1 MPSCTNQIESTHG
14 HLNALTPRNNK
25 FWKSLSRIINEILK
39 KKNRFEDNFRH
50 NYRCYKN
57 KIKSIIKVT
66 PEDVMNSMIEQY
78 EPDLENNKCKCGQAE
93 LFSAMI
99 NKKLPCIHLYYLEKK
114 FPLVDPPSLNIVD
127 SFYGEMT
134 FEYHIQQSEKIET
147 NSDYYDNIRAYV
159 VKKIKRNS
167 HSQEKDEIIAF
178 VKGHCKR
185 SFIK

>member
-1 MPSCTNQIESTHG
+1 
-14 HLNALTPRNNK
+14 
-25 FWKSLSRIINEILK
+25 
-39 KKNRFEDNFRH
+39 
-50 NYRCYKN
+50 
-57 KIKSIIKVT
+57 
-66 PEDVMNSMIEQY
+66 MNSMIEQY

-147 NSDYYDNIRAYV
+147 NSDYYDNIRVYV

-178 VKGHCKR
+178 VKKELPFNETPKEFVLGYPSEIFQVIDKGIVKF
-185 SFIK
+185 SINKTSPTPQNLEALTTF